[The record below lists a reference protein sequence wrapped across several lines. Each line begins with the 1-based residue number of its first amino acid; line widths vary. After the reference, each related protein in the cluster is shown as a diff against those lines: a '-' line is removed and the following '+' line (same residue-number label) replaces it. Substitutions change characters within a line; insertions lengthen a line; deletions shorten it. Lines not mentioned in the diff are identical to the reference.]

1 MNRSKLLGATVGL
14 LAAAAFVGPAHAFT
28 GKSVAAAD
36 CSYGG
41 KVKSIEATDEL
52 TVTFT
57 MCKPDPAFMAKAA
70 FTPFGIQ
77 PEEHL
82 AATGGGGDILEKP
95 IGTGPWK
102 LQKWA
107 RGDSIILKRFGDY
120 WGDKPNYETLVI
132 RWSDSGAGRLIE
144 LRAGTVDQIT
154 NIGPDDFDSVK
165 NDSTLTFIPV
175 ANPNTLYLAM
185 TNTFAPFDKPEVS
198 KAIAMGI
205 DRKRVV
211 DNFFPAGSEVAS
223 HFTPCSITN
232 ACEGESWYDFDAA
245 KARQML
251 ADAGFP
257 NGFKTKIFFRDV
269 FRGYLPE
276 PSVVAVEFQTQL
288 RDNLGIEAEVV
299 VMESGEFIDEST
311 NGRLDGF

>member
-14 LAAAAFVGPAHAFT
+14 LAAAAFVGPAHAFI

-107 RGDSIILKRFGDY
+107 RGDSNILKRFADY
-120 WGDKPNYETLVI
+120 WGDKANYETLVI

-165 NDSTLTFIPV
+165 NDSSLIFIPV

-185 TNTFAPFDKPEVS
+185 TNTFAPFDKLEVRTDPE
-198 KAIAMGI
+198 AM
-205 DRKRVV
+205 VV
-211 DNFFPAGSEVAS
+211 LKYADTGPQEASEVKLSRDQVTTALIRYCS
-223 HFTPCSITN
+223 NIKVPLPRSAQKVLQPAYDGISLLINIDWGKGTP
-232 ACEGESWYDFDAA
+232 
-245 KARQML
+245 K
-251 ADAGFP
+251 
-257 NGFKTKIFFRDV
+257 K
-269 FRGYLPE
+269 
-276 PSVVAVEFQTQL
+276 
-288 RDNLGIEAEVV
+288 
-299 VMESGEFIDEST
+299 
-311 NGRLDGF
+311 